1 MGACS
6 SSSSGQQEPLEPELQ
21 AFHDGAVLSV
31 CHTGTHLLATAGE
44 DAKIALYDLNSSK
57 VQQEWQGHKRA
68 VNRCIYGPM

>member
-1 MGACS
+1 
-6 SSSSGQQEPLEPELQ
+6 
-21 AFHDGAVLSV
+21 
-31 CHTGTHLLATAGE
+31 LLATAGE